1 MPTPEATV
9 FIIFGIAG
17 DLAWR
22 KLIPALFSL
31 YLDQRLPEQ
40 FMLIGLDRVDE
51 DDEAIRKRLESGARQ
66 FCKRNYT
73 PEQWQRFARII
84 HYQQADFTDPSTYRE
99 LGTLIKQAEHDWQQE
114 AAHVFYM
121 ATPSFLFGKIAT
133 MLGESGLSAD
143 RRNACLVVEKPIGH
157 DLQSAIDLNQTLLKY
172 FEESQVYRIDHY
184 LGKET
189 VQNILAF
196 RFANAIFEPVWDRS
210 HVDHVVIT
218 VAEELGVGH
227 RAGYYEHAGA
237 LRDMIQNH
245 LMQLFCLVAME
256 PPVSF
261 TADEIRNKKA
271 DVLHAVRPISE
282 DAVYLHAVRGQYGS
296 GWIQGEAVPAYRD
309 EANVNSE
316 SNTETYAALKLF
328 IDNWR
333 WQDVPFYLRT
343 GKRLAETVSEISIR
357 FRAVPHQAFPVSATL
372 GRHPDRLVMCIQ
384 PDEGI
389 VLKFYAKQ
397 PGSEMHLKP
406 VNMHFSYAEEFKK
419 PSPEAYE
426 TLLWDIMLRDQTL
439 FMRADQVEAAWR
451 ILAPV
456 LNYWAENPPED
467 FPNYAA
473 GTWGP
478 EEAEGLISSD
488 GRYWLFPTKLQNGQV
503 HACNAAIPT
512 EKMPRLEKQ
521 EPQKQEITSR

>member
-1 MPTPEATV
+1 MPIPDATV

-31 YLDQRLPEQ
+31 FLDQRLPEQ
-40 FMLIGLDRVDE
+40 FALIGLDRVDA
-51 DDEAIRKRLESGARQ
+51 DDEAIRKRLESGVQKFCRQ
-66 FCKRNYT
+66 GDI
-73 PEQWQRFARII
+73 PEQWLRFAQTI
-84 HYQQADFTDPSTYRE
+84 HYEQADFTSPAAYRK
-99 LGTLIKQAEHDWQQE
+99 LDGLIKQAEQSWEKQATHL
-114 AAHVFYM
+114 FYM
-121 ATPSFLFGKIAT
+121 ATPPFLFGEIAT
-133 MLGESGLSAD
+133 RLGEAGLSSE
-143 RRNACLVVEKPIGH
+143 RERACLVVEKPIGH
-157 DLQSAIDLNQTLLKY
+157 DLQSAVALDRTLLHS
-172 FEESQVYRIDHY
+172 FEESQIYRIDHY

-196 RFANAIFEPVWDRS
+196 RFANAIFEPVWGRS

-218 VAEELGVGH
+218 VAETLGVGH

-245 LMQLFCLVAME
+245 LMQLFCLAAME

-261 TADEIRNKKA
+261 NADEIRNKKA
-271 DVLHAVRPISE
+271 DVLHAVRPVPQ

-309 EANVNSE
+309 EPGVDPE
-316 SNTETYAALKLF
+316 SGTETYAALKLF
-328 IDNWR
+328 VDNWR

-372 GRHPDRLVMCIQ
+372 GRYPDRLVMCIQ

-397 PGSEMHLKP
+397 PGPEMHLKP
-406 VNMHFSYAEEFKK
+406 VNMHFSYAEEFKR

-426 TLLWDIMLRDQTL
+426 TLLWDIMLKDQTL

-451 ILAPV
+451 ILMPV
-456 LNYWAENPPED
+456 LNDWSENPPED

-473 GTWGP
+473 GIWGP
-478 EEAEGLISSD
+478 EEAEGLISAD
-488 GRYWLFPTKLQNGQV
+488 GHYWLFPTKVQNGQV
-503 HACNAAIPT
+503 QICKATVPG
-512 EKMPRLEKQ
+512 EKMRHQEKQ
-521 EPQKQEITSR
+521 EIPAR